1 MKRSFLVI
9 LARKMSKSQTVRFH
23 IEESWLLISVCWRK
37 ICKEKSSCAGHSFKK
52 EKSHLCVIFLKEKS
66 YHTCSLSQRK
76 ILLCMPFFL
85 WLSHLTHLVFATSS
99 LAFSLIYGIHIM
111 DGLNI
116 YLSRQYLKKF
126 ASNVISALTLCFFMW
141 KGTFDYIRLESRQ
154 KG

>member
-37 ICKEKSSCAGHSFKK
+37 ICKEKSSCAGHCFKK
-52 EKSHLCVIFLKEKS
+52 EKSHYMCYFK
-66 YHTCSLSQRK
+66 RK
-76 ILLCMPFFL
+76 ILLLRVPFFL

-116 YLSRQYLKKF
+116 YLSRHYLKKL
-126 ASNVISALTLCFFMW
+126 ASNLISALTLCFFMW